1 MQMNIEKY
9 LSNIFTSAC
18 KDAFK
23 EFLPENFD
31 AQVIWNS
38 YETSDLTTSA
48 AMKIFNM
55 CKKNKDFKFK
65 TQEEIAQEIL
75 KFLKDEKQIVGETK
89 ITNQIPTQKG
99 KKKKEEK
106 KDEKKEGEEKKEEEK
121 KEGEEKKEEDKK
133 DKKKKKEKVL
143 PTMVY
148 IDINLK
154 KEYIEELSNSI
165 LASNEIKINTIY
177 SGHHVGVD
185 FSSPNI
191 AKEMHVGHLRSTIL
205 GETICRILEFIG
217 NKVERINHVGDW
229 GTQFG
234 MLIAHLEEV
243 NPNYTENP
251 EAGTDNIRDLE
262 EFYKN
267 AKKSF
272 DESPEFK
279 KKAQLK
285 TVDLQKGDPAT
296 RKAWQFICQ
305 VSRENFEKIYKR
317 LDIHTY
323 EKGESFYDP
332 LCRKLVP
339 ELEEKKLCILD
350 EGAKIFR
357 IPNEKLPLI
366 LVKSDG
372 GIGYDTTDLAAIEYR
387 INELK
392 CDWIIYVVGG
402 EQKEHFKLLFKA
414 AEICGWADPKKIR
427 LDHMDFGLV
436 LDSKGK
442 KFATRKGGNV
452 KLGDV
457 LDEAWEDAEKEMKN
471 RNEKNKMGLSDEYIH
486 SAAEKLGYSSIKYF
500 DFKQFRSTNYKYDSK
515 KMLDDKG
522 NTAVYLF
529 YMYVR
534 ILSIFRKNNLSQE
547 DIDKLI
553 KTEKIVLTEKSEI
566 NLLVQILKFND
577 VIDAV
582 LKDLAIN
589 LLCDYLYGI
598 AVKFANFY
606 EDKNCKISGNNSRI
620 LLIEL
625 CRRFMKQTFDLLN
638 MTPIEKI

>member
-1 MQMNIEKY
+1 MNIEKY

-99 KKKKEEK
+99 KKKNEEKKEEK

-121 KEGEEKKEEDKK
+121 KEDDKK

-177 SGHHVGVD
+177 SGHHVG
-185 FSSPNI
+185 
-191 AKEMHVGHLRSTIL
+191 
-205 GETICRILEFIG
+205 
-217 NKVERINHVGDW
+217 NHVGDW

-296 RKAWQFICQ
+296 TKAWQFICQ
-305 VSRENFEKIYKR
+305 ISRENFEKIYKR

-332 LCRKLVP
+332 LCRKLIP

-392 CDWIIYVVGG
+392 CDWLIYVVGG